1 MRVWFFLAV
10 LSLVVLVACA
20 PGDDATSSMVRMVL
34 PEGDAVAGQQ
44 AFAEFKCVTCHAVK
58 GTKGLPAVES
68 TEPGPDLG
76 ISLRGLSRGAI
87 ATSIV
92 APNHVNVESVEM
104 WTELTPDERV
114 WLGPGQIPP
123 RQKADRERSRMREYS
138 GVMTIRELTD
148 LVTFLRS
155 AANSG

>member
-1 MRVWFFLAV
+1 MRFLLFLA
-10 LSLVVLVACA
+10 LFPMTTMVACA
-20 PGDDATSSMVRMVL
+20 PGADSTSTMVRMVL
-34 PEGDAVAGQQ
+34 PEGDVTAGQQ
-44 AFAEFKCVTCHAVK
+44 AFADLKCAGCHLVK
-58 GTKGLPAVES
+58 GTRGLPPLES

-76 ISLRGLSRGAI
+76 ISLKGVPRGAI

-92 APNHVNVESVEM
+92 APNHVNAQAVEL
-104 WTELTPDERV
+104 WTELTQEERV

-123 RQKADRERSRMREYS
+123 RQEASNERSRMQEYA

-148 LVTFLRS
+148 LVTFLHS